1 MKNLDNVKNMDDL
14 RGKLFT
20 ALQSED
26 VKVQEEAFKE
36 YTAGLQESIMNEA
49 KATMNAYGET
59 QNDESVLINRGT
71 MKALTS
77 TEKKYFNAV
86 VERGGFEG
94 VAETFPTTIIED
106 VFKDL
111 KQNHPLLSKID
122 MRDTKALATYIFANP
137 NQATAFWGPICE
149 DIKQMILAGF
159 RVVNLKSSRLSGFVA
174 ICKGMLELGPEWLAR
189 YVTTLMYEIMAV
201 SLETAVVAGTGKDQ
215 PIGMTKQ
222 VSGAVDSVYPDKTK
236 ITMGTIDAKSMAGIR
251 AALAKAKL
259 DSSNVAIIV
268 NPVTYWAKLFGALA
282 FQAQTGAWVL
292 DRMATGEEIIKSY
305 AVPEN
310 TLIIGD
316 PKNYFLGVASD
327 VSIKRY
333 DQTLAIEDM
342 ELFIAKFYGYGLAKD
357 ANAFFVVDVSTAS
370 GATVPALE
378 ELEENTET
386 PGA

>member
-1 MKNLDNVKNMDDL
+1 MRNLENATNMETL
-14 RGKLFT
+14 RAELFT

-26 VKVQEEAFKE
+26 TTVQETAFTNFAE
-36 YTAGLQESIMNEA
+36 GLELQVMAKAEA
-49 KATMNAYGET
+49 KMNDFGNTYS
-59 QNDESVLINRGT
+59 DEQILVHRGT
-71 MKALTS
+71 RRALTS
-77 TEKKYFNAV
+77 EEKKYFNAV
-86 VERGGFEG
+86 VERKGFDK
-94 VAETFPTTIIED
+94 VDIVFPTTIIED
-106 VFKDL
+106 VFKNL
-111 KQNHPLLSKID
+111 KTEHPLLSRID
-122 MRDTKALATYIFANP
+122 MRNTNAMLRYIFANP
-137 NQATAFWGPICE
+137 NKATAYWGPICE
-149 DIKQMILAGF
+149 DIKQMILEGF
-159 RVVNLKSSRLSGFVA
+159 TEIKLESSRLSGFVA
-174 ICKGMLELGPEWLAR
+174 VCKGMLELGPVWLAD
-189 YVTTLMYEIMAV
+189 YVIELMYEIMATA
-201 SLETAVVAGTGKDQ
+201 LETAVVAGTGKDQ
-215 PIGMTKQ
+215 PIGMTKK

-236 ITMGTIDAKSMAGIR
+236 ITMATIDAKSMAGIR

-305 AVPEN
+305 AVPED
-310 TLIIGD
+310 TLVIGD

-327 VSIKRY
+327 VNIKRY

-370 GATVPALE
+370 GATVPELE